1 MTEMVPIGKV
11 LKTQGIKGELKIFP
25 YVDFLEH
32 IDKLDALF
40 IDDKEFRVQNVRAQ
54 KDFFIVK
61 LEGIESIN
69 DGELFRGELIKIPK
83 ERLRKLS
90 PGEFFWH
97 DLIGMTVVDEEGRS
111 YGKIKSIFP
120 TGSNDVFVIESGDK
134 EILLPAI
141 KDVVRKVALQEKKII
156 IHLMEGLFE

>member
-54 KDFFIVK
+54 KDFFIMK

>member
-32 IDKLDALF
+32 IEELDSLF
-40 IDDKEFRVQNVRAQ
+40 IDDKEFRVQNVRIH
-54 KDFFIVK
+54 KDFFVIK
-61 LEGIESIN
+61 LEGIESIH
-69 DGELFRGELIKIPK
+69 DGEPFRGGLIKIPK

-120 TGSNDVFVIESGDK
+120 TGSNDVFVIESGGK

-141 KDVVRKVALQEKKII
+141 KDVIKKVALQEKRVV